1 MKTKTKRIYL
11 LIFAL
16 VTMLTSAKADPA
28 FPYAYIEND
37 SILCFTVG
45 ALPETN
51 AWEVSN
57 TGTEQPWSAFR
68 FKIKVVRFMDEFSSA
83 RPLSCHGWFEN
94 IKFLHKIE
102 GIENLNTSSVTD
114 MSNMF
119 YGCELLTSLD
129 ISGFNTSNVTDMH
142 SMFSFCKSLK
152 SLDLSNFDTSNV
164 TDMISMFY
172 GCEQLT
178 SLDLS
183 SFNTSSV
190 TDMSCMFYQCYSLT
204 SLNVSNFNTSNV
216 KKMFGMFFYCESL
229 LNLDLRSF
237 NTSNV
242 TDMCQMFWYCSA
254 LTTIYCNDDW
264 QRINLV
270 SKDMFKGCYELS
282 GALEYSTLISMTD
295 AKYANPETGYFTK
308 VDTFDVKLA
317 ETSIT
322 TINSKDLTAI
332 PGVTG
337 KVSYDNRTKTLYL
350 EDASITEMTVAGGY
364 ALRTTLD
371 TLRINVVGDCS
382 ISSAAGTGVFAN
394 SRNVVIG
401 GTGTLNVTAG
411 GNGIVMNNTSSNT
424 LDIDGK
430 VTVNVTADNYGV
442 QGREYNTGRIGLTGT
457 TAIYYRTTLKVGGE
471 NSKLSVNGTK
481 QCFQTLGGFTPAE
494 GYKVTAPSRTA
505 YYGTVNTFCKISV
518 SFSGKELSGTTTT
531 TLTPVAGTAV
541 VIENPDANVETYQPG
556 DVNHDGSITM
566 ADANMVVNYYLAT
579 TKPLDFDVTTADVN
593 GDNDITMADA
603 NMIVNMY
610 LNGGSSQT
618 DGQTAEGHEYVDLG
632 LSVKWAK
639 CNIGAEN
646 PENYGAYFAWGE
658 TEPKDNYSWENYKW
672 CNGSQTTLTKYNIDS
687 DYGTVDNL
695 TTLEI
700 ADDAAAANWGG
711 AWRMPTYNELSALL
725 DSCYWE
731 WTTNYNSK
739 GSGYIVYK
747 VKNPD
752 DMGVKKTQGSTVTT
766 SATYSLSDA
775 HIFLPA
781 AGFREDAYLYVQS
794 MYGYY
799 RLASL
804 DENYPSSAWYAYFGS
819 GSVGRGG
826 GRYGGRNR
834 GCSVR
839 PVHP

>member
-16 VTMLTSAKADPA
+16 VTMLTGDKADPA

-45 ALPETN
+45 TLPETN

-57 TGTEQPWSAFR
+57 TGTEQPWNSCR
-68 FKIKVVRFMDEFSSA
+68 ERIKVVRFEDEFSSA
-83 RPLSCHGWFEN
+83 RPMSCNKWFYN
-94 IKFLHKIE
+94 LYKLYKIE
-102 GIENLNTSSVTD
+102 GIKNL
-114 MSNMF
+114 
-119 YGCELLTSLD
+119 
-129 ISGFNTSNVTDMH
+129 NTSNVTDMYN
-142 SMFSFCKSLK
+142 MFCFCKSLK
-152 SLDLSNFDTSNV
+152 SLDLRSFNTSKV
-164 TDMISMFY
+164 TDMCQMFY
-172 GCEQLT
+172 GCVQLT

-183 SFNTSSV
+183 SFNTSSL

-242 TDMCQMFWYCSA
+242 TDMRQMFWYCSS

-264 QRINLV
+264 QSINLV
-270 SKDMFKGCYELS
+270 SGDMFKGCYVLS

-337 KVSYDNRTKTLYL
+337 KVSYDNKTKTLYL
-350 EDASITEMTVAGGY
+350 ENASIAEMTMAGGL
-364 ALRTTLD
+364 AMENSIDSLT
-371 TLRINVVGDCS
+371 INVTGDCS
-382 ISSAAGTGVFAN
+382 ISSAAG
-394 SRNVVIG
+394 IG
-401 GTGTLNVTAG
+401 IKNISKTLIITGTGTLDITAG
-411 GNGIVMNNTSSNT
+411 NNGIVMTNTNPNS
-424 LDIDGK
+424 LVIDGN
-430 VTVNVTADNYGV
+430 VMVNVTADNYGV
-442 QGREYNTGRIGLTGT
+442 QGATYIKRIVVGT
-457 TAIYYRTTLKVGGE
+457 PKIYYRTTLKVGGV
-471 NSKLSVNGTK
+471 NSKLSVNGEER
-481 QCFQTLGGFTPAE
+481 CFQNLGGFIAAD
-494 GYKVTAPSRTA
+494 GYDVTSPSRTA
-505 YYGTVNTFCKISV
+505 YYDTVNTFCKISV

-579 TKPLDFDVTTADVN
+579 TKPLDFDVTAADVN

>member
-1 MKTKTKRIYL
+1 M
-11 LIFAL
+11 
-16 VTMLTSAKADPA
+16 
-28 FPYAYIEND
+28 
-37 SILCFTVG
+37 
-45 ALPETN
+45 
-51 AWEVSN
+51 
-57 TGTEQPWSAFR
+57 
-68 FKIKVVRFMDEFSSA
+68 
-83 RPLSCHGWFEN
+83 
-94 IKFLHKIE
+94 
-102 GIENLNTSSVTD
+102 
-114 MSNMF
+114 
-119 YGCELLTSLD
+119 
-129 ISGFNTSNVTDMH
+129 
-142 SMFSFCKSLK
+142 
-152 SLDLSNFDTSNV
+152 
-164 TDMISMFY
+164 
-172 GCEQLT
+172 
-178 SLDLS
+178 
-183 SFNTSSV
+183 
-190 TDMSCMFYQCYSLT
+190 
-204 SLNVSNFNTSNV
+204 
-216 KKMFGMFFYCESL
+216 
-229 LNLDLRSF
+229 
-237 NTSNV
+237 
-242 TDMCQMFWYCSA
+242 
-254 LTTIYCNDDW
+254 
-264 QRINLV
+264 
-270 SKDMFKGCYELS
+270 
-282 GALEYSTLISMTD
+282 
-295 AKYANPETGYFTK
+295 
-308 VDTFDVKLA
+308 
-317 ETSIT
+317 
-322 TINSKDLTAI
+322 
-332 PGVTG
+332 
-337 KVSYDNRTKTLYL
+337 
-350 EDASITEMTVAGGY
+350 
-364 ALRTTLD
+364 
-371 TLRINVVGDCS
+371 
-382 ISSAAGTGVFAN
+382 
-394 SRNVVIG
+394 
-401 GTGTLNVTAG
+401 
-411 GNGIVMNNTSSNT
+411 
-424 LDIDGK
+424 
-430 VTVNVTADNYGV
+430 TVNVTADNYGV
-442 QGREYNTGRIGLTGT
+442 QGREYTPRVVSGT
-457 TAIYYRTTLKVGGE
+457 AKTYYRTTLKVGGV
-471 NSKLSVNGTK
+471 NSKLSVNGEER
-481 QCFQTLGGFTPAE
+481 CFQTLGGFTAAE

-505 YYGTVNTFCKISV
+505 FYGTFEGVAYNTFCKATLSI
-518 SFSGKELSGTTTT
+518 SGKDKLGGGTLTT

-541 VIENPDANVETYQPG
+541 VIENTVTYQLG
-556 DVNHDGSITM
+556 DVNHDGTITM
-566 ADANMVVNYYLAT
+566 ADANVVVNYYLAKD
-579 TKPLDFDVTTADVN
+579 KPSDFDVTAADVN

-618 DGQTAEGHEYVDLG
+618 DGQTVEGHEYVDLG

-639 CNIGAEN
+639 CNVGAEN
-646 PENYGAYFAWGE
+646 PENYGTYFAWGE

>member
-16 VTMLTSAKADPA
+16 VTMLTGAKADPA
-28 FPYAYIEND
+28 SPYAYIEND

-45 ALPETN
+45 TLPETN

-57 TGTEQPWSAFR
+57 TGTEQPWNSCR
-68 FKIKVVRFMDEFSSA
+68 ERIKVVRFEDEFSSA
-83 RPLSCHGWFEN
+83 RPMSCNKWFYN
-94 IKFLHKIE
+94 LYKLYKIE
-102 GIENLNTSSVTD
+102 GIKNL
-114 MSNMF
+114 
-119 YGCELLTSLD
+119 
-129 ISGFNTSNVTDMH
+129 NTSNVTDMYN
-142 SMFSFCKSLK
+142 MFCFCKSLK
-152 SLDLSNFDTSNV
+152 SLDL
-164 TDMISMFY
+164 
-172 GCEQLT
+172 
-178 SLDLS
+178 
-183 SFNTSSV
+183 
-190 TDMSCMFYQCYSLT
+190 
-204 SLNVSNFNTSNV
+204 
-216 KKMFGMFFYCESL
+216 
-229 LNLDLRSF
+229 RSF
-237 NTSNV
+237 NTSKV
-242 TDMCQMFWYCSA
+242 TDMCQMFWYCSS

-264 QRINLV
+264 QSINLV
-270 SKDMFKGCYELS
+270 SGDMFKGCYVLS
-282 GALEYSTLISMTD
+282 GALEYSTVISMTD
-295 AKYANPETGYFTK
+295 AKYANPETGFFTK
-308 VDTFDVKLA
+308 VDTFDIKLA

-322 TINSKDLTAI
+322 TINQKDLTAI

-337 KVSYDNRTKTLYL
+337 KASYDNKTKTLYL
-350 EDASITEMTVAGGY
+350 ENASIAEMTMAGGL
-364 ALRTTLD
+364 AMENSIDSLT
-371 TLRINVVGDCS
+371 INVTGDCS
-382 ISSAAGTGVFAN
+382 ISSAAG
-394 SRNVVIG
+394 IG
-401 GTGTLNVTAG
+401 IKNISKTLIITGTGTLDITAG
-411 GNGIVMNNTSSNT
+411 NNGIVMTNTNPNS
-424 LDIDGK
+424 LVIDGN
-430 VTVNVTADNYGV
+430 VMVNVTADNYGV
-442 QGREYNTGRIGLTGT
+442 QGATHIKRIVVGT
-457 TAIYYRTTLKVGGE
+457 PEIYYRTTLKVGGV
-471 NSKLSVNGTK
+471 NSKLSVNGEER
-481 QCFQTLGGFTPAE
+481 CFQNLGGFIAAD
-494 GYKVTAPSRTA
+494 GYDVTSPSRTA
-505 YYGTVNTFCKISV
+505 YYDTVDGVEYRTFCKATLSI
-518 SFSGKELSGTTTT
+518 SGKDKLGGGTLTT

-541 VIENPDANVETYQPG
+541 VIENTVTYQLG
-556 DVNHDGSITM
+556 DVNHDGTITM
-566 ADANMVVNYYLAT
+566 ADANVVVNYYLAKD
-579 TKPLDFDVTTADVN
+579 KPSDFDVTAADVN

-618 DGQTAEGHEYVDLG
+618 DGQTVEGHEYVDLG

-639 CNIGAEN
+639 CNVGAEN
-646 PENYGAYFAWGE
+646 PENYGTYFAWGE